1 MKQEAYPNIKKVVR
15 ATDFLLGVV
24 FTIVKIS
31 LLFAVIV
38 VVVVL
43 LVW

>member
-1 MKQEAYPNIKKVVR
+1 MNHPTYPNIEKVVR

-38 VVVVL
+38 VVVAL